1 MSKRETDTASANLKN
16 KYTQVGFNFVPSW
29 PEVAFD
35 GVAKEANDRVKQVQ
49 CYIHP
54 PDKTHSFPSSWNSGR
69 EKGCGIRLV
78 NG

>member
-49 CYIHP
+49 CYIHS
-54 PDKTHSFPSSWNSGR
+54 PD
-69 EKGCGIRLV
+69 
-78 NG
+78 